1 MVNHILKCR
10 YAVYRDRERG
20 VPRYNEFRRRLLLIP
35 ISNWE
40 DLANDETTIK
50 ALQDVY
56 GNDVEKLDLLVGLMA
71 ERKPTGY
78 AISETAFVIFLLMAS
93 R

>member
-1 MVNHILKCR
+1 M
-10 YAVYRDRERG
+10 
-20 VPRYNEFRRRLLLIP
+20 PRYNEFRRRLLLIP

-40 DLANDETTIK
+40 DLTNDETTIK
-50 ALQDVY
+50 ALQEVY
-56 GNDVEKLDLLVGLMA
+56 GNDIEKLDLMVGLMA

>member
-1 MVNHILKCR
+1 M
-10 YAVYRDRERG
+10 
-20 VPRYNEFRRRLLLIP
+20 PRYNEFRRRLLLIP

-40 DLANDETTIK
+40 DLTNDKTTIK
-50 ALQDVY
+50 ALQEVY
-56 GNDVEKLDLLVGLMA
+56 GNDEEDVEKLDLLVGLMA